1 MKEFRIR
8 TKPVPHVIL
17 LMMALG
23 LVAVSYWGVFWS
35 EDAQPPGTTAYT
47 IVTVMSVIGAVILYF
62 SLKIIITRPDIIR
75 INEKGFEYNPSG
87 VSSGFIE
94 WSNVQEIKRAQVRT
108 QQGQLNGPVWE
119 TAIGVKLK
127 DPTPYKAQFNILIR
141 KLIEVNT
148 DMYDVDLWIRISS
161 LGKDSEKAEALLMKR
176 GQL

>member
-1 MKEFRIR
+1 MIML
-8 TKPVPHVIL
+8 VV
-17 LMMALG
+17 ALG
-23 LVAVSYWGVFWS
+23 LVALSFWGVFRS
-35 EDAQPPGTTAYT
+35 EAEQPPNAMAYT
-47 IVTVMSVIGAVILYF
+47 ILTVISVIAAVIVYF
-62 SLKIIITRPDIIR
+62 AVKILITRPDIMR

-127 DPTPYKAQFNILIR
+127 DPTPYKAQFTVLIQ
-141 KLIEVNT
+141 KLMELNT
-148 DMYDVDLWIRISS
+148 EMYDVDLWIRISS
-161 LGKDSEKAEALLMKR
+161 LGNDAEKAEALLLKR